1 MENFLIFFGIIG
13 FLLLVVWA
21 ARTDNRNFQNEQ
33 AIELRKQKAEQ
44 EAAKAAKPAEEA
56 QERARNA
63 LIQKYETAL
72 NFSTYELAEIVINL
86 VDLNSYDKLKDV
98 ASVLTDPAYVDEV
111 LTDASKMLSDGYE
124 SALKEIASTRCTGIN
139 YKEESVA
146 KKLATLVDSC
156 EAIGRGA
163 IGKKIGLTVGTADS
177 SVSKGTIRKTKK
189 WEN

>member
-1 MENFLIFFGIIG
+1 MCGPHAPIIEI
-13 FLLLVVWA
+13 
-21 ARTDNRNFQNEQ
+21 FQNEQ

-44 EAAKAAKPAEEA
+44 EAAKAAKAAKPAEEA

>member
-72 NFSTYELAEIVINL
+72 NFSTYELAQIVINL

-189 WEN
+189 WED

>member
-189 WEN
+189 WED

>member
-163 IGKKIGLTVGTADS
+163 IGKKIGLTVGPADS